1 MAYEEVFS
9 HTSTAIAPWYIIPAN
24 HKWYAH
30 LIVGDII
37 NARLSELNLQYPSI
51 SQEHQILL
59 QEARHS
65 LEAEET

>member
-1 MAYEEVFS
+1 MSTFS
-9 HTSTAIAPWYIIPAN
+9 GQG